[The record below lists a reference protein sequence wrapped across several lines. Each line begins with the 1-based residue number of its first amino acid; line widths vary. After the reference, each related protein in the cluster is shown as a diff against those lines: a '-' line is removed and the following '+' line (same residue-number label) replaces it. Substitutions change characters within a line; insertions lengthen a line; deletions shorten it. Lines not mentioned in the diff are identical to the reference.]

1 MDMKAKEANKMNTKE
16 AVVKVIEARHGKAKA
31 AQWTADPIANRMIA
45 VYTAASIIAI
55 SGKAKAD
62 FFMSQARAVV

>member
-1 MDMKAKEANKMNTKE
+1 MTTKE
-16 AVVKVIEARHGKAKA
+16 AVAKVIEARHGKDKA
-31 AQWTADPIANRMIA
+31 AQWMANPTANRMIA

-62 FFMSQARAVV
+62 FFMSQAMAVV